1 VRRRGEAA
9 RELARLTEVLVDA
22 VEVGDMDAAGRVLS
36 ARAAIVAAAQDA
48 PAPDVADLQAI
59 AAAAVTLRAAEAR
72 VLDVL
77 TRGIA
82 ATQEAIGAIG
92 HAARAVTAYEGP
104 TGLVAGYVD
113 RRD

>member
-1 VRRRGEAA
+1 VRRGEAA

-36 ARAAIVAAAQDA
+36 ARADVVAAAQDA
-48 PAPDVADLQAI
+48 PPPDVADLQAI
-59 AAAAVTLRAAEAR
+59 GAAAVTLRAAEAR

-77 TRGIA
+77 RRGIA
-82 ATQEAIGAIG
+82 ATEAAIGDIG
-92 HAARAVTAYEGP
+92 RAATAVSAYEGP
-104 TGLVAGYVD
+104 TGLTAGYVD